1 MHVSLQGP
9 FFKDLR
15 LITKCIKT
23 TLGMFVG
30 IDIFDK
36 D

>member
-1 MHVSLQGP
+1 MHASLQGP
-9 FFKDLR
+9 FFNDLR
-15 LITKCIKT
+15 LITKYIKT

-36 D
+36 N